1 MKGTK
6 IISILF
12 LAILLASCGGGRKAS
27 QVSKHKPKSTP
38 RMVINQGKIE
48 DKSKDS
54 TPKITQIEFT
64 NTETYILYFKDVA
77 IQKMK
82 EFNIPASITLA
93 QGVLESN
100 SGKSEL
106 AFKSNN
112 HFGIKCHE
120 WTGERVY
127 HDDDEKGEC
136 FRKYPDPKQSY
147 EDHSLFLTSRSRYAP
162 LFKLKKSDY
171 KAWARGLKNA
181 GYATDK
187 KYPDKLITIIEKY
200 RLDRY
205 DREAL
210 GKDYEEVKD
219 EVTVANV
226 QDVDTTSNR
235 ETQTGGS
242 YIVRQGETL
251 YAISKLYGLDVDTL
265 KVWNNLT
272 SNELNIGQLLKV
284 TTEDKNTVAQSSQIR
299 YIVQQGDTLYA
310 ISRKTGIAVEAL
322 KSINN
327 LDSNELKI
335 GQELILKK

>member
-1 MKGTK
+1 MKATK

-12 LAILLASCGGGRKAS
+12 LAVFLASCGGSKKAS
-27 QVSKHKPKSTP
+27 QVSRQKPKNTP
-38 RMVINQGKIE
+38 RIVITQGKIE
-48 DKSKDS
+48 DKSKVS
-54 TPKITQIEFT
+54 TQQITQIEFT
-64 NTETYILYFKDVA
+64 NTEAYILYFKDVA
-77 IQKMK
+77 VQKMK
-82 EFNIPASITLA
+82 EFHIPASITLA

-106 AFKSNN
+106 ALKSNN

-120 WTGERVY
+120 WNGDRVY

-162 LFKLKKSDY
+162 LFKLKKTNY

-187 KYPDKLITIIEKY
+187 KYPDKLIGIIEKY
-200 RLDRY
+200 HLSRY

-210 GKDYEEVKD
+210 GKDYEEP
-219 EVTVANV
+219 EIETVAATV
-226 QDVDTTSNR
+226 QKIDTAVGR

-242 YIVRQGETL
+242 HTVRKGETL
-251 YAISKLYGLDVDTL
+251 YSISKLYGLETDTL
-265 KVWNNLT
+265 KVWNNLS
-272 SNELNIGQLLKV
+272 SNDLSIGQVLKV
-284 TTEDKNTVAQSSQIR
+284 SAGENNTVAQSSEMR

-310 ISRKTGIAVEAL
+310 ISRKTGIAVEKI

-327 LDSNELKI
+327 LISNELKI

>member
-1 MKGTK
+1 MKASK
-6 IISILF
+6 ITSILF
-12 LAILLASCGGGRKAS
+12 LAVILASCGGGRKAT
-27 QVSKHKPKSTP
+27 QASKSKSKTQPKI
-38 RMVINQGKIE
+38 VISQGKIE
-48 DKSKDS
+48 DKSKVS
-54 TPKITQIEFT
+54 APQLTQIEFT
-64 NTETYILYFKDVA
+64 NTEAYILYFKDVA
-77 IQKMK
+77 VQKMK
-82 EFNIPASITLA
+82 EYHIPASITLA

-106 AFKSNN
+106 SLKSNN

-120 WTGERVY
+120 WDGDRVY

-162 LFKLKKSDY
+162 LFKLKPSDY

-187 KYPDKLITIIEKY
+187 KYPDKLIGIIEKY
-200 RLDRY
+200 HLSRY

-210 GKDYEEVKD
+210 GKDYEEPKEESV
-219 EVTVANV
+219 VAVV
-226 QDVDTTSNR
+226 QEIDTTSNQK
-235 ETQTGGS
+235 TQTEGS
-242 YIVRQGETL
+242 HIVRQGETL
-251 YAISKLYGLDVDTL
+251 YGISKLYGLEIDTL
-265 KVWNNLT
+265 KVWNNLS
-272 SNELNIGQLLKV
+272 SNDLSTGQVLKV
-284 TTEDKNTVAQSSQIR
+284 KMSVNNVATQSVAMR

-310 ISRKTGIAVEAL
+310 ISRKTGIAVEEI

-327 LDSNELKI
+327 LISNELKI

>member
-1 MKGTK
+1 MKAFK
-6 IISILF
+6 ITSILF
-12 LAILLASCGGGRKAS
+12 LAVILASCGGGRKATQAS
-27 QVSKHKPKSTP
+27 KPKPKTQP
-38 RMVINQGKIE
+38 KIVISQGKIE
-48 DKSKDS
+48 DKSKVS
-54 TPKITQIEFT
+54 APQLTQIEFT
-64 NTETYILYFKDVA
+64 NTEAYILYFKDVA
-77 IQKMK
+77 VQKMK
-82 EFNIPASITLA
+82 EYHIPASITLA

-106 AFKSNN
+106 SLKSNN

-120 WTGERVY
+120 WDGDRVY

-162 LFKLKKSDY
+162 LFKLKQSDY

-187 KYPDKLITIIEKY
+187 KYPDKLIGIIEKY
-200 RLDRY
+200 HLSRY

-210 GKDYEEVKD
+210 GKDYEEPKEESV
-219 EVTVANV
+219 VAVV
-226 QDVDTTSNR
+226 QEIDTTSNQ
-235 ETQTGGS
+235 ETKTEDS
-242 YIVRQGETL
+242 HIVRQGETL
-251 YAISKLYGLDVDTL
+251 YGISKLYGLEIDTL
-265 KVWNNLT
+265 KVWNNLS
-272 SNELNIGQLLKV
+272 SNDLSTGQVLKV
-284 TTEDKNTVAQSSQIR
+284 KTSVNNVATQSVAMR

-310 ISRKTGIAVEAL
+310 ISRKTGIAVEEL

-327 LDSNELKI
+327 LISNELKI

>member
-12 LAILLASCGGGRKAS
+12 LTILLASCGGSRKTS
-27 QVSKHKPKSTP
+27 QQSKQKPKSTAKI
-38 RMVINQGKIE
+38 VINQGKIE
-48 DKSKDS
+48 DKSKVS

-210 GKDYEEVKD
+210 GKDYEEAEE
-219 EVTVANV
+219 EVIVAVN
-226 QDVDTTSNR
+226 QEVDTTDNR

-242 YIVRQGETL
+242 HIVRQGETL
-251 YAISKLYGLDVDTL
+251 YAISKLYGLDVETL
-265 KVWNNLT
+265 KTWNNLS
-272 SNELNIGQLLKV
+272 SNEISIGQVLKV
-284 TTEDKNTVAQSSQIR
+284 SADSNNTLAQSVQTR

-310 ISRKTGIAVEAL
+310 ISRKTGIAVEEIKL
-322 KSINN
+322 INN
-327 LDSNELKI
+327 LNSNELKI